1 MNLFIMSRGKNC
13 FLTWHWVHY
22 QQVCWWLLLP
32 TAGGSD
38 AIQSDLDKLK
48 RWALANLM
56 RFSKAKCKV
65 LYLDQGNPRYVCKL
79 GEELLESSPAEKNL
93 GLFSLEKRRL
103 QGHLIVTFQY
113 LKGVYKHEGN
123 QLFTP
128 VDSDRT
134 RGNGFIPK
142 EGRFRLN
149 VGEVFYQ
156 ESGEVLEQ
164 AVQSLWISSPWRCLR
179 PGWMEPWAIWSSTWF
194 RGWQPYLQQE
204 GWNLMI
210 LEVPF
215 QPKPFHDP
223 MTLDELTDGRAHPAV
238 TSLMSRQ
245 GRCAGQLM
253 GHDIPGEHKELC

>member
-1 MNLFIMSRGKNC
+1 MSSVTQESVLGPVLFNIFISDIDDGTECTLTKFADGTNLISAVDAAEGK
-13 FLTWHWVHY
+13 
-22 QQVCWWLLLP
+22 
-32 TAGGSD
+32 D
-38 AIQSDLDKLK
+38 AIQRELEKLR
-48 RWALANLM
+48 RWALVNLV
-56 RFSKAKCKV
+56 RYNKARWKV
-65 LYLDQGNPRYVCKL
+65 LHLGQGNPRYVCKL

-142 EGRFRLN
+142 EGRFRLD

-179 PGWMEPWAIWSSTWF
+179 PGWMEPWAI
-194 RGWQPYLQQE
+194 
-204 GWNLMI
+204 
-210 LEVPF
+210 
-215 QPKPFHDP
+215 
-223 MTLDELTDGRAHPAV
+223 
-238 TSLMSRQ
+238 
-245 GRCAGQLM
+245 
-253 GHDIPGEHKELC
+253 

>member
-1 MNLFIMSRGKNC
+1 
-13 FLTWHWVHY
+13 
-22 QQVCWWLLLP
+22 
-32 TAGGSD
+32 
-38 AIQSDLDKLK
+38 
-48 RWALANLM
+48 M
-56 RFSKAKCKV
+56 RFKKAKCKV
-65 LYLDQGNPRYVCKL
+65 LHLSRGNPRYVCKL

-123 QLFTP
+123 QHFTP

-179 PGWMEPWAIWSSTWF
+179 PGWMEPWAIWSRIKCGGWWPCLLWGVGDSRSLRSLPTQAIPWF
-194 RGWQPYLQQE
+194 CDSVWFYDPKGFTFHVAQQH
-204 GWNLMI
+204 N
-210 LEVPF
+210 PSR
-215 QPKPFHDP
+215 
-223 MTLDELTDGRAHPAV
+223 LTHISCYVKWSLSGDGRSNFPEAQEVLP
-238 TSLMSRQ
+238 
-245 GRCAGQLM
+245 
-253 GHDIPGEHKELC
+253 